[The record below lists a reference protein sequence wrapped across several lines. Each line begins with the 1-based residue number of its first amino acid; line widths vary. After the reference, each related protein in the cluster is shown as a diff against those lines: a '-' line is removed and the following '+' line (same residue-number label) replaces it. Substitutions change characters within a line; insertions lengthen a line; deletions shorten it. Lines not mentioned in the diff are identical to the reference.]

1 MIKNGT
7 QVTVLGAARSGIAA
21 AKLLKQLNAV
31 PFVSDISNEEK
42 LIDAANLLQKEGIK
56 YEFGKHSDKVYDS
69 EMVIISPGVPT
80 NSEIVKQIKA
90 KNIRI
95 VSELEFASSVCK
107 ATLIAITGTNGKT
120 TTTSL
125 MSHVLKSCKKSSYTA
140 GNIGLA
146 LSELTA
152 EINEDEF
159 VALEVSSFQLDFI
172 EKFKPKISMILNIT
186 PDHLNR
192 YDNDFGKYAA
202 SKLKI
207 FSNQDVNDWL
217 IVNADDENLSVVNE
231 IKSPKVFKFSLQN
244 EVMNGAYLRN
254 SEIIYK
260 ENGIEEFKCSIND
273 IFLRGEHNYAN
284 VMAVVIAAKLLGCE
298 NEEILLGLKS
308 FKGVEH
314 RLEFVRNV
322 EGVSFINDSKA
333 TNVDSVWY
341 ALRSFDQPIFLIL
354 GGQDKGNDYSKI
366 ENLVVDKVKKIYAI
380 GSSADT
386 VFKYFHKKVKV
397 EIKYSLEECVLT
409 ANKETNHGD
418 IVLLSP
424 ACASFDMFKNYE
436 HRGEVFKKAVEAL

>member
-186 PDHLNR
+186 PDH
-192 YDNDFGKYAA
+192 
-202 SKLKI
+202 
-207 FSNQDVNDWL
+207 
-217 IVNADDENLSVVNE
+217 
-231 IKSPKVFKFSLQN
+231 
-244 EVMNGAYLRN
+244 
-254 SEIIYK
+254 
-260 ENGIEEFKCSIND
+260 
-273 IFLRGEHNYAN
+273 
-284 VMAVVIAAKLLGCE
+284 
-298 NEEILLGLKS
+298 
-308 FKGVEH
+308 
-314 RLEFVRNV
+314 
-322 EGVSFINDSKA
+322 
-333 TNVDSVWY
+333 
-341 ALRSFDQPIFLIL
+341 
-354 GGQDKGNDYSKI
+354 
-366 ENLVVDKVKKIYAI
+366 
-380 GSSADT
+380 
-386 VFKYFHKKVKV
+386 
-397 EIKYSLEECVLT
+397 
-409 ANKETNHGD
+409 
-418 IVLLSP
+418 
-424 ACASFDMFKNYE
+424 
-436 HRGEVFKKAVEAL
+436 